1 VSPCSLP
8 RPRNGNFAHASRSD
22 GPRNLLEL
30 QALHPAQPSAL
41 VLYCSD
47 FTLTLLHTGRSL
59 DHRNPTGAQRATSAR
74 SGFLIVCCSDC
85 TPASF
90 PYASASFTH
99 SHTLSLDSCC
109 RPTAGKSSSPA
120 GLSTLV
126 YAYVVDC
133 APASPYAY
141 SSSSHRFPDERTP
154 IEATLLFQ
162 RHLWSLVWV
171 WVWVWDWIH
180 WHASPRTRSPSYLH
194 PPFTHYSFSSRSLV
208 RDGHTSPHMPR
219 LVVPH
224 STCPS
229 LSRCLPRTQ
238 LYNRSCSNKHTNT
251 QRIGVSA
258 IESGRNC
265 GGLHP
270 RSPTPLEVVWV
281 TLRWTGSE
289 YVSLGTA
296 TLSDLDSG

>member
-1 VSPCSLP
+1 MARNALRTRPPGVDPRAADGDGRRIPFASIPHHTLVLLARASAPYSLP

-41 VLYCSD
+41 VLYYSD

-74 SGFLIVCCSDC
+74 SGLLIVCGSDC

-99 SHTLSLDSCC
+99 SHTLSLHSCC
-109 RPTAGKSSSPA
+109 RPSAGKSSSPA

-141 SSSSHRFPDERTP
+141 SSSTHRFPDERTP
-154 IEATLLFQ
+154 IEAKPLSATSAELGLGLGLGLGLDSLAHFSSHALLFF
-162 RHLWSLVWV
+162 
-171 WVWVWDWIH
+171 
-180 WHASPRTRSPSYLH
+180 SPPS
-194 PPFTHYSFSSRSLV
+194 F
-208 RDGHTSPHMPR
+208 HT
-219 LVVPH
+219 L
-224 STCPS
+224 S
-229 LSRCLPRTQ
+229 LSPAFT
-238 LYNRSCSNKHTNT
+238 S
-251 QRIGVSA
+251 
-258 IESGRNC
+258 
-265 GGLHP
+265 
-270 RSPTPLEVVWV
+270 VW
-281 TLRWTGSE
+281 W
-289 YVSLGTA
+289 
-296 TLSDLDSG
+296 SD